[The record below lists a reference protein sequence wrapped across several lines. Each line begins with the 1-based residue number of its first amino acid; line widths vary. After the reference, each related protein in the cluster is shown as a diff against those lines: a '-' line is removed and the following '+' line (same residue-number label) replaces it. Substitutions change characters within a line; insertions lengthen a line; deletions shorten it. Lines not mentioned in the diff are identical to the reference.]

1 MIYKV
6 SIWGKDL
13 IFLSDSLKICMY
25 IMMIR
30 SFIIRIICLKNI
42 ILEISICMFKLYCY
56 VKLVVINL

>member
-1 MIYKV
+1 MTIYKV

-13 IFLSDSLKICMY
+13 IFLSDSFKTC

-30 SFIIRIICLKNI
+30 SLIIWKFVWK
-42 ILEISICMFKLYCY
+42 ILEISICMFKLYYY